1 MRYALYTGCV
11 AKGAGRELMT
21 STVYTAERLG
31 IQLAEMKDAS
41 CCGAGV
47 LHEDNPLLTDTLN
60 ARTFS
65 LAEEQGLDIMTIC
78 GTCQGVM
85 RSAQVKMQNDPK
97 HKEKVNAEL
106 KKDTGRTYAGK
117 TKVKHFFQV
126 IQEDYGLQ
134 NLAARVTRKL
144 SGLKIAPFYGCY
156 VLRPH
161 EFSDVKIPDKPDYLE
176 KLIEAVGGTPVDY
189 PQKQKC
195 CGFPVLMP
203 NKSNSLQLSGNAL
216 IGAIEAGADCI
227 VTPCPLCHLNMDSY
241 QPEVER
247 MFKRPLGIPVL
258 HYPQLLALAL
268 GASLDKIKLNTH
280 IVRPNKALQD
290 IAAR

>member
-1 MRYALYTGCV
+1 V

-21 STVYTAERLG
+21 ATIYAAERLG
-31 IQLAEMKDAS
+31 IQINDMKDAT

-47 LHEDNPLLTDTLN
+47 MDEDNPLLAETLN

-78 GTCQGVM
+78 GTCQGVL
-85 RSAQVKMQNDPK
+85 RQAQVKMEKNPK
-97 HKEKVNAEL
+97 HKEKVNEQL

-117 TKVKHFFQV
+117 VKVKHFYQV
-126 IQEDYGLQ
+126 IHEDYGVE
-134 NLAARVTRKL
+134 NLVSRVTRKL

-161 EFSDVKIPDKPDYLE
+161 EYSDVKVADKPDYLE
-176 KLIEAVGGTPVDY
+176 KLITAVGATPVDY
-189 PQKQKC
+189 AEKQKC
-195 CGFPVLMP
+195 CGFPILMP
-203 NKSNSLQLSGNAL
+203 NKTNSLQLSGNA
-216 IGAIEAGADCI
+216 IVGAINAGADCI

-241 QPEVER
+241 QPEIEG
-247 MFKRPLGIPVL
+247 MLGRKLDLPIL

-268 GASLDKIKLNTH
+268 GASLDDIKANTH
-280 IVRPNKALQD
+280 IVRPNSALRE
-290 IAAR
+290 ITA